1 MSELKQKL
9 MDDMKLAMREKNTIQ
24 LETVRMV
31 RAAVQRREVDD
42 KVSLDDAGVL
52 QIIQKLVKQCT
63 DAANQFKQGGRDDLA
78 EKELANIAVM
88 ESYLPEK
95 LSDEEIDKLIKQA
108 ISETGATTMKDM
120 GRVMGVLRDRVQGR
134 ADMGSLS
141 GRIKSL
147 LS

>member
-1 MSELKQKL
+1 
-9 MDDMKLAMREKNTIQ
+9 MKLAMREKNTIQ